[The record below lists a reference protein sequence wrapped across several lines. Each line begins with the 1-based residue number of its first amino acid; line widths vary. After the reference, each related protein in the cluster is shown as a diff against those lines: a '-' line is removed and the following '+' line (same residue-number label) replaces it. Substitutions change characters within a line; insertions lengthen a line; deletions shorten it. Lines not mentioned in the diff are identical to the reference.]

1 MDREHR
7 ILFTG
12 TIGVGKST
20 AVANLL
26 DAPPVRTTLGD
37 SPVPVA
43 IDHGDLRLDNGDRLR
58 LYGTPGQ
65 RRFEPTWR
73 SLADGAI
80 GLIVLV
86 DPGRPDPLA
95 DLAIYLENFTDLI
108 HRTACVVGIARD
120 GHDALTASDATSAS
134 NRSSSAGYTPPST
147 TRLPSA
153 RANCISSALSFGSSS
168 PPATASNFFR
178 TSRSRSISW

>member
-26 DAPPVRTTLGD
+26 DAPPVRTALGD

-73 SLADGAI
+73 GLADGAI
-80 GLIVLV
+80 GLVVLV

-95 DLAIYLENFTDLI
+95 DLAIYLENFADLI
-108 HRTACVVGIARD
+108 HRTGCVVGIARD
-120 GHDALTASDATSAS
+120 GGEASAAPDAYAEVAA
-134 NRSSSAGYTPPST
+134 
-147 TRLPSA
+147 RLGVVCPIVSVDV
-153 RANCISSALSFGSSS
+153 RDRGQVLQLVDLLLVQLE
-168 PPATASNFFR
+168 
-178 TSRSRSISW
+178 SRGL

>member
-73 SLADGAI
+73 NLADGAI
-80 GLIVLV
+80 GLVVLV

-120 GHDALTASDATSAS
+120 GHDALTASDAYAEV
-134 NRSSSAGYTPPST
+134 AA
-147 TRLPSA
+147 RLGVVCPIVPVDVRD
-153 RANCISSALSFGSSS
+153 RAQVLQLVDLLLVQLE
-168 PPATASNFFR
+168 
-178 TSRSRSISW
+178 SRGL

>member
-26 DAPPVRTTLGD
+26 EAPPVRTALGD

-73 SLADGAI
+73 NLADGAI
-80 GLIVLV
+80 GLVVLV

-95 DLAIYLENFTDLI
+95 DLAIYLENFSDLI
-108 HRTACVVGIARD
+108 RRTGCVVGIARD
-120 GHDALTASDATSAS
+120 GRDASAAPPPDAYADV
-134 NRSSSAGYTPPST
+134 AA
-147 TRLPSA
+147 RLGVVCPIVPVDVRD
-153 RANCISSALSFGSSS
+153 RAQVLQLVDLLLVQLE
-168 PPATASNFFR
+168 
-178 TSRSRSISW
+178 SRGL